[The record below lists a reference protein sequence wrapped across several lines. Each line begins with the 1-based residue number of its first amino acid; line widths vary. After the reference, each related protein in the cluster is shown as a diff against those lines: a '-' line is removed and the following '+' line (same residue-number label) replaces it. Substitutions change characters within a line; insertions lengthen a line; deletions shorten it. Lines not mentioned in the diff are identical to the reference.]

1 MKRAVIPAIL
11 VFMVFLLLTGCS
23 GNPQNTQPES
33 DLVCS
38 ITTQISNNQI
48 CYQSNLAN
56 NSTQG
61 FTITKAEATVCVLG
75 ICGPAQGIPEAEAYC
90 PAGQSETNSGCVD
103 LPVAPGILTG
113 TLKIAFSGTY
123 DDGTPEEKICTV
135 NW

>member
-1 MKRAVIPAIL
+1 MKRAFILAIL
-11 VFMVFLLLTGCS
+11 SLTLMILLTGCS
-23 GNPQNTQPES
+23 GTPQNEQS
-33 DLVCS
+33 SNLVCS

-56 NSTQG
+56 NSTLG
-61 FTITKAEATVCVLG
+61 FTITNIEVTVCVLG
-75 ICGPAQGIPEAEAYC
+75 ICGPSQTIPEAEAYC

-103 LPVAPGILTG
+103 LTVTPGILTG

-123 DDGTPEEKICTV
+123 DDGTPDEKTCTV